1 MNCPELQQHV
11 LESEQPSRLSAP
23 ARLHLI
29 KCSSC
34 WSWHRRILE
43 VEQIIRGLPV
53 PPSNGPEY
61 FVAQVRTGEVVPR
74 ECVLQPAPAPPP
86 VIDPTTPKP
95 AGWIR
100 TLREKA
106 LQKLALASSLAAA
119 LLFFTLAWWF
129 WPHSPQP
136 TTEPTFVHNAADP
149 LASFKAERDELL
161 ARAQSPRQRVEALA
175 GYAND
180 LRDRARTL
188 AERKDHAQLEHLA
201 RFYKAL
207 VCTDLLAHAGTLSK
221 EEQHQVLRPIVLQL
235 EETESEMQRRIRE
248 DRSGANSLLV
258 IATSARQAH
267 NQLVGLMA

>member
-1 MNCPELQQHV
+1 VIYPT
-11 LESEQPSRLSAP
+11 PSR
-23 ARLHLI
+23 
-29 KCSSC
+29 
-34 WSWHRRILE
+34 
-43 VEQIIRGLPV
+43 
-53 PPSNGPEY
+53 
-61 FVAQVRTGEVVPR
+61 
-74 ECVLQPAPAPPP
+74 
-86 VIDPTTPKP
+86 P

-129 WPHSPQP
+129 WPHSPKP

-175 GYAND
+175 GYANQ
-180 LRDRARTL
+180 LRDRARIL
-188 AERKDHAQLEHLA
+188 AERKDHAQLEHVA
-201 RFYKAL
+201 KFYKAL
-207 VCTDLLAHAGTLSK
+207 VCNDLLAHAGTLSK

-248 DRSGANSLLV
+248 DRSGANSLLE

-267 NQLVGLMA
+267 NQLVGLLA